1 MSKKK
6 TAKIA
11 VIVGILIFAF
21 LVYIPISEAHRER
34 QYVQALE
41 YYHDSFYQEAY
52 DLFYPLQNWKPE
64 ANAYAHICRARVL
77 LDTGYAFEAS
87 TEMKDVSVDGLP
99 EDLVRSVKTMNR
111 AIDIALSNKA
121 RTETTTPRPMMP
133 ISTPKPVWTPMPNTG
148 YKSYDE
154 DEYDASDYSNPDDFY
169 DDHYDDF
176 FDYDEAEEYWIE
188 HEYDD

>member
-1 MSKKK
+1 MRKKK
-6 TAKIA
+6 TARIA
-11 VIVGILIFAF
+11 FIIGILICAF

-34 QYVQALE
+34 QYEQALE
-41 YYHDSFYQEAY
+41 YYHDSFYQAAY
-52 DLFYPLQNWKPE
+52 DLFYPLRDWKQE

-87 TEMKDVSVDGLP
+87 TEMQDVNVEGLP
-99 EDLVRSVKTMNR
+99 DELVGSVETING
-111 AIDIALSNKA
+111 AISIALSHKA
-121 RTETTTPRPMMP
+121 RTETMTPRTTIPV
-133 ISTPKPVWTPMPNTG
+133 STPKPVWTPAPSTG
-148 YKSYDE
+148 RKWYDE

-176 FDYDEAEEYWIE
+176 YDYDEAEEYWIE